1 MLLHVPE
8 LLNAKE
14 LAHARGLLGRRH
26 WVDGRETAGPQAAS
40 VKNNE
45 QLKADSEEARALQT
59 LVLDAMQR
67 STLLFS
73 AALPKRVLPP
83 FFNRY
88 AGAGPHGSPHDN
100 PHDNPHYGDHVDQ
113 AIRYHQGQALR
124 SDISCTVFISD
135 PASYDGGELVIHG
148 SFGDQRCKLP
158 AGDAVIYPG
167 SSVHRVE
174 PVTRGTR
181 LASFFWIESLV
192 RSDAQRT
199 LLHDM
204 DMALMRLRERERERD
219 GESAEA
225 VALTGV
231 YHNLLRQWSDT

>member
-8 LLNAKE
+8 LLNAQE
-14 LAHARGLLGRRH
+14 LAHARGLLGRAH
-26 WVDGRETAGPQAAS
+26 WVDGRGTAGPQAAT
-40 VKNNE
+40 VKNND
-45 QLKADSEEARALQT
+45 QLSSESEEARALQA
-59 LVLDAMQR
+59 LVLAAMQR
-67 STLLFS
+67 NTLLFS

-88 AGAGPHGSPHDN
+88 AGTGQHDSQ
-100 PHDNPHYGDHVDQ
+100 HYGDHVDQ
-113 AIRYHQGQALR
+113 AIRYSSGQPVR
-124 SDISCTVFISD
+124 SDISCTVFISE
-135 PASYDGGELVIHG
+135 PGSYDGGELVIQG
-148 SFGDQRCKLP
+148 SFGERRCKLP
-158 AGDAVIYPG
+158 PGDALIYPG

-204 DMALMRLRERERERD
+204 DMALMRLRERD

-231 YHNLLRQWSDT
+231 YHNLLRPWADT